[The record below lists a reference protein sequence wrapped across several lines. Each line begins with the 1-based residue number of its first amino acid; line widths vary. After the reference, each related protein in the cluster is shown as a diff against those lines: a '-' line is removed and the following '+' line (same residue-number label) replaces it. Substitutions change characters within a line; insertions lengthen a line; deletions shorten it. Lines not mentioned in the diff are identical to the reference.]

1 MALGDETTQPRDVS
15 RGSATLRLTTGQA
28 LLRFLAAQFVER
40 DGVEH
45 RFFGGCFGIFGHGNV
60 AGFGQALHQHSD
72 LLTYYQSRNE
82 QAMVH
87 AAIGYARM
95 RNRLGALV
103 CTTSI
108 GPGATNMVTGAA
120 VATINRLPV
129 LLLPGDVFATRPAE
143 PVLQQLEAPLRGD
156 VSVND
161 TFIPVSRYFDRVW
174 RPEQLVPA
182 LLAAMR
188 VLTSPAETGAV
199 TIALPQDVQ
208 AEAHEWPTGL
218 FDRRVWHV
226 PRLPPDGDAL
236 ARIVDALRSAH
247 RPLFVAGGGV
257 IYSEAAEALE
267 RLVDRTGIP
276 VAITQA
282 GTGSLLHGHPL
293 LLGAV
298 GATGTLAGN
307 RIAHDADLVIGVG
320 TRWSDFTTASN
331 TAFPMAEFASIN
343 VAELDSS
350 KRGIAITADARAT
363 LEALADAL
371 DGWSVADDYR
381 REAELL
387 VRQWDEEVDRLLA
400 LDNSPLP
407 AQSEV
412 IGAVNEAA
420 APDAV
425 VVCAAGSMPGDLVKL
440 WRVRDRK
447 GYHVEYGYSC
457 MGYEIAG
464 GLGVKLAAPERDV
477 YVLVGDGSYLM
488 LAQEIATAV
497 QEGLKL
503 TIVLVDN
510 HGFSSIGGLSRAV
523 GSHGFGT
530 QYRVRT
536 DGSLGLDGDGSPAP
550 YLPLDLAANAA
561 SLGAHVLRAQT
572 VEELC
577 EKLEE
582 AKAVDRTVVVYVEVD
597 RYAAVPGYESWWDVP
612 VAEVSEVPE
621 VRAART
627 EYERARRAQRL
638 PL

>member
-1 MALGDETTQPRDVS
+1 MALGEETTRARGSS

-60 AGFGQALHQHSD
+60 AGLGQALHQHPD
-72 LLTYYQSRNE
+72 LLTYYQARNE

-95 RNRLGALV
+95 RNRLGALA

-120 VATINRLPV
+120 SATINRLPA
-129 LLLPGDVFATRPAE
+129 LLLPGDVFATRPAD
-143 PVLQQLEAPLRGD
+143 PVLQQLESPSRGD

-161 TFIPVSRYFDRVW
+161 VFIPVSRYFDRIW
-174 RPEQLVPA
+174 RPEQLAPA

-199 TIALPQDVQ
+199 TLALPQDVQ
-208 AEAHEWPTGL
+208 AEAADWPAEL

-226 PRLPPDGDAL
+226 PRPPPDDDAL
-236 ARIVDALRSAH
+236 ARVVDALRAAR
-247 RPLFVAGGGV
+247 RPLLVAGGGV
-257 IYSEAAEALE
+257 VYSEATEALE
-267 RLVDRTGIP
+267 QLVDRTGIP
-276 VAITQA
+276 VAVTQA

-298 GATGTLAGN
+298 GATGTLAAN
-307 RIAHDADLVIGVG
+307 RIARDADLVVGVG

-331 TAFPMAEFASIN
+331 TAFPAAEFVSIN
-343 VAELDSS
+343 VAELDSA
-350 KRGIAITADARAT
+350 KRGIAVTADARAT

-371 DGWSVADDYR
+371 EGWSVGEDYR
-381 REAELL
+381 EEAEQL
-387 VRQWDEEVDRLLA
+387 VREWDEEVDRLFA
-400 LDNSPLP
+400 LGNAPLP

-412 IGAVNEAA
+412 IGAVNAA
-420 APDAV
+420 AARDAV

-440 WRVRDRK
+440 WRVGDRK

-523 GSHGFGT
+523 GSDGFGT

-536 DGSLGLDGDGSPAP
+536 DGSLGLDGDEGAAP
-550 YLPLDLAANAA
+550 YLPLDLAGNAA

-572 VEELC
+572 VEELR
-577 EKLEE
+577 ERLEE
-582 AKAVDRTVVVYVEVD
+582 AKAVEGTVVVYVEVD
-597 RYAAVPGYESWWDVP
+597 RYAGVPGYESWWDVP
-612 VAEVSEVPE
+612 VAEVSDVPE
-621 VRAART
+621 VQAARAD
-627 EYERARRAQRL
+627 YERARRSQRR